1 MQFSRSGVAAG
12 DLLQNQPDLAT
23 MTKGALNMVSKN
35 PNGFFL
41 MVEGG
46 AIDWAAHANNLPRI
60 IEEQIAF
67 NLMVESVVDWV
78 EKNSS
83 WDETLVIVTT
93 DHGNGLLQGP
103 DSNVNAYSEIV
114 NQGAGALPLVR
125 WHTDNHTRELVP
137 VYAKGK
143 GADYLLS
150 ISKPEPTLAHYS
162 HTTEASQR
170 YVDNT
175 NIFDTV
181 AKSFGIQ
188 TDKK

>member
-1 MQFSRSGVAAG
+1 
-12 DLLQNQPDLAT
+12 
-23 MTKGALNMVSKN
+23 MTKGSLNLLSKN

-46 AIDWAAHANNLPRI
+46 AVDWAAHANNLPRI
-60 IEEQIAF
+60 IEEQIDF
-67 NLMVESVVDWV
+67 NLAVEEAVKWV

-83 WDETLVIVTT
+83 WDETLMIVTT

-103 DSNVNAYSEIV
+103 NTDQQLYADIV

-125 WHTDNHTRELVP
+125 WNSDNHTRELVP

-143 GADYLLS
+143 GAEFFTS
-150 ISKPEPTLAHYS
+150 VAKSEPNLGTYYKVPA
-162 HTTEASQR
+162 ESQY

-175 NIFDTV
+175 DVFRAAMN
-181 AKSFGIQ
+181 AFGIQ
-188 TDKK
+188 AQ